1 MLLPD
6 LLLVKTRGR
15 SWLGM
20 TPRSIVGDLRQF
32 CTCAVNDP

>member
-1 MLLPD
+1 LRERTMLLPD

-20 TPRSIVGDLRQF
+20 KAPIYCL
-32 CTCAVNDP
+32 